1 MLDCG
6 WYATLVGEE
15 HTFGKELSWIDCVVP
30 WHRSPAA
37 VDKDLAI
44 SQELKVGRFSSSNF
58 ALVSGKSGD
67 FPLWK
72 AVGGECDEAL
82 PTPMPLYTL
91 GQMPCHRR
99 LFPQGAFWYGDLG
112 KIHAQ

>member
-15 HTFGKELSWIDCVVP
+15 HTFVKELSWIDCVVP

-44 SQELKVGRFSSSNF
+44 SQELKVGRFVLKINDNGAVVPCPF
-58 ALVSGKSGD
+58 A
-67 FPLWK
+67 
-72 AVGGECDEAL
+72 
-82 PTPMPLYTL
+82 
-91 GQMPCHRR
+91 R
-99 LFPQGAFWYGDLG
+99 LFHVSPCGKVSVPQGTPWGYHFERSRGL
-112 KIHAQ
+112 